1 MVKDNSSYE
10 LKRQMS
16 IITNFFKDWTTTV
29 IEILNRVSRFK
40 PVFQKIVTS
49 KTKKTRYK
57 KTDFKVFRTTT
68 KF

>member
-10 LKRQMS
+10 LNRQMS

-57 KTDFKVFRTTT
+57 KLIFLVFRTTT